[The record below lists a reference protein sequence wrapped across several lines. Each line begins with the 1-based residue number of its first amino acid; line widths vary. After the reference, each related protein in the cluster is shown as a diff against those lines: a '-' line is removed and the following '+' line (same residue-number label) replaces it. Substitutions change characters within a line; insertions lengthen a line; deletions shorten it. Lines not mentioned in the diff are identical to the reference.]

1 MPSMM
6 PNKIA
11 WKFDT
16 ELQGCYRIEFSNKGK
31 YLAMACTKKSSKTV
45 IKIACVETGK
55 LKCILRGHHD
65 LIHDI
70 CWSFDDTFLATA
82 SADGSAKLWDLKD
95 IE

>member
-1 MPSMM
+1 
-6 PNKIA
+6 
-11 WKFDT
+11 
-16 ELQGCYRIEFSNKGK
+16 
-31 YLAMACTKKSSKTV
+31 V